1 MGNDKRSQIFT
12 LSRYAGILRRC
23 LKENAMSAQ
32 KPGLHPRNRH
42 HSRYDLATLCQ
53 VNPELRQ
60 FLTLTPAGEQSVDFA
75 NPLAVKALN
84 KALLAHFYAVANW
97 DIPDGFLCP
106 PVPGRADYIHHL
118 ADLLAEASGTIPAN
132 ASILDI
138 GVGANCIY
146 PLIGV
151 HEYGWRFTGSE
162 TSSQALSS
170 AQAII
175 SANPGLNRAIR
186 LRRQKESG
194 AIFNGIIH
202 KNEQYDATLCNPPFY
217 DSAAAAR
224 AGSERK
230 RRNLGLNKDDAL
242 NFGGQQQELWC
253 EGGEVA
259 FIKKMIEESKGF
271 AKQVMW
277 FTSLVSRG
285 ENLPPLY
292 RALTDVGAVKVVKKE
307 MAQGQK
313 QSRFIAWTFMN
324 DEQRRRFVNRQR

>member
-1 MGNDKRSQIFT
+1 
-12 LSRYAGILRRC
+12 
-23 LKENAMSAQ
+23 MSAQ

-42 HSRYDLATLCQ
+42 HHRYDLATLCQ
-53 VNPELRQ
+53 VTPELAQ
-60 FLTLTPAGEQSVDFA
+60 FLTRTPAGEQSVDFA

-84 KALLAHFYAVANW
+84 KALLAYFYQVANW
-97 DIPDGFLCP
+97 DIPEGFLCP

-118 ADLLAEASGTIPAN
+118 ADLLGETTGAIPAD
-132 ASILDI
+132 ASVLDV
-138 GVGANCIY
+138 GTGANCIY

-162 TSSQALSS
+162 VHAQALAS

-175 SANPGLNRAIR
+175 SGNPGLTRSIR
-186 LRRQKESG
+186 LRRQKDPA

-202 KNEQYDATLCNPPFY
+202 KNEQYDATLCNPPFH
-217 DSAAAAR
+217 DSAASAR

-230 RRNLGLNKDDAL
+230 RRNLGQDKNDAL

-259 FIKKMIEESKGF
+259 FIKTMIAESQAFGR
-271 AKQVMW
+271 QVMW
-277 FTSLVSRG
+277 FTTLVSRG

-313 QSRFIAWTFMN
+313 QSRFIAWTFM
-324 DEQRRRFVNRQR
+324 DDDQRRLFMARKR

>member
-1 MGNDKRSQIFT
+1 MT
-12 LSRYAGILRRC
+12 T
-23 LKENAMSAQ
+23 Q

-42 HSRYDLATLCQ
+42 HNRYDLAELCEVCPALSDFITL
-53 VNPELRQ
+53 NPV
-60 FLTLTPAGEQSVDFA
+60 GEQTINFA
-75 NPLAVKALN
+75 DPQAVKTLN
-84 KALLAHFYAVANW
+84 KALLAYFYAVKDW
-97 DIPDGFLCP
+97 DIPEGFLCP

-118 ADLLAEASGTIPAN
+118 GDLLSDESGTVVKG

-146 PLIGV
+146 PLIGA

-162 TSSQALSS
+162 TYPQAFSS
-170 AQAII
+170 AQAILA
-175 SANPGLNRAIR
+175 ANPSLNRMIR
-186 LRRQKESG
+186 LRRQKDLT
-194 AIFNGIIH
+194 AMFNGVIH
-202 KNEQYDATLCNPPFY
+202 KNEQFDATLCNPPFH

-224 AGSERK
+224 AGGERK
-230 RRNLGLNKDDAL
+230 RRNLGQERDGAL

-259 FIKKMIEESKGF
+259 FIKQMIAESKDFGR
-271 AKQVMW
+271 QVMW
-277 FTSLVSRG
+277 FTSLVSKG

-313 QSRFIAWTFMN
+313 QSRFIAWSFMD
-324 DEQRRRFVNRQR
+324 DEQRRRFLARKR

>member
-1 MGNDKRSQIFT
+1 M
-12 LSRYAGILRRC
+12 AP
-23 LKENAMSAQ
+23 Q

-42 HSRYDLATLCQ
+42 HSRYDLTALCK
-53 VNPELRQ
+53 VTPELTQ
-60 FLTLTPAGEQSVDFA
+60 FLTRTPAGEQSVDFA
-75 NPLAVKALN
+75 NPQAVKALN
-84 KALLAHFYAVANW
+84 KALLAHYYGVANW

-118 ADLLAEASGTIPAN
+118 ADLLAETTGSVPSSATL
-132 ASILDI
+132 LDI

-162 TSSQALSS
+162 TNDRAFAS

-175 SANPGLNRAIR
+175 NGNPGLTRAIR
-186 LRRQKESG
+186 LRRQKTAS
-194 AIFNGIIH
+194 AVFNGVIH
-202 KNEQYDATLCNPPFY
+202 KNEQYDATLCNPPFH

-230 RRNLGLNKDDAL
+230 RRNLGQDKDDAL

-259 FIKKMIEESKGF
+259 FIKTMIAESRVFGR
-271 AKQVMW
+271 QVMW
-277 FTSLVSRG
+277 FTTLVSRG

-292 RALTDVGAVKVVKKE
+292 RALTDVGAVRVVKKE
-307 MAQGQK
+307 MAQGNK
-313 QSRFIAWTFMN
+313 QSRFIAWTFM
-324 DEQRRRFVNRQR
+324 DDDQRRRFNARQR

>member
-1 MGNDKRSQIFT
+1 
-12 LSRYAGILRRC
+12 
-23 LKENAMSAQ
+23 MSAQ

-175 SANPGLNRAIR
+175 SANPVLNRAIR

-202 KNEQYDATLCNPPFY
+202 KNEQYDATLCNPPFH

-230 RRNLGLNKDDAL
+230 RRNQGLNKDDAL